1 MQQRYSALVIVFLF
15 CGLTGT
21 SAADEPLLTLSK
33 KKALARKTEIAG
45 QAETSPAY
53 DYGVIVLRNRLR
65 EPVTLSWNIE
75 EDQNFVPVVRSA
87 AGRVVSNGHPFG
99 FARSPRAKLEE
110 RTVPPGKDH
119 TIEAHMLFE
128 TVPEEHKKAGTY
140 SIRVQFLIGKSLWES
155 NEIRVVL
162 RE

>member
-1 MQQRYSALVIVFLF
+1 MLQRYSALVIVLLF
-15 CGLTGT
+15 CGFTGF

-33 KKALARKTEIAG
+33 KTAPARKTDIAG
-45 QAETSPAY
+45 QVVASPAY

-65 EPVTLSWNIE
+65 EPVTLSWNID
-75 EDQNFVPVVRSA
+75 EDQNFVPVVRNS
-87 AGRVVSNGHPFG
+87 AGRVVSNGSPFG
-99 FARSPRAKLEE
+99 FARAPRGKLEE

-128 TVPEEHKKAGTY
+128 TVSKEHRKAGTY
-140 SIRVQFLIGKSLWES
+140 FIRVQFSIGKSLWES

-162 RE
+162 GE